1 MKEDLKP
8 KKFGALFAKVPQ
20 DFRAENEIRREVL
33 TKSFFPQKSDA
44 HAGFSNQVAKLLYPT
59 RYVYDTNN
67 SRSWTN
73 HVHFLNLPILSQ
85 PYDDYKI
92 LVATAPPNIH
102 VGDNKRTLVYVIFPE
117 DSQSASVKTG
127 FSNVPTVYFVNE
139 RNSKMDLEKKGQ
151 ADPIFIV
158 DNNRTVTGLKSKE
171 IAKFVRFRNKWTNRY
186 DYKVAR

>member
-44 HAGFSNQVAKLLYPT
+44 STGFSNQVAKLLYPT

-67 SRSWTN
+67 SRPWTN
-73 HVHFLNLPILSQ
+73 HVHFLNLPILRQ

-102 VGDNKRTLVYVIFPE
+102 IGDNKRTLVYVIFPE
-117 DSQSASVKTG
+117 DSQSASVNSG

-139 RNSKMDLEKKGQ
+139 RNSKMDLDKKGPV
-151 ADPIFIV
+151 DPIFIV

-186 DYKVAR
+186 DYKVER